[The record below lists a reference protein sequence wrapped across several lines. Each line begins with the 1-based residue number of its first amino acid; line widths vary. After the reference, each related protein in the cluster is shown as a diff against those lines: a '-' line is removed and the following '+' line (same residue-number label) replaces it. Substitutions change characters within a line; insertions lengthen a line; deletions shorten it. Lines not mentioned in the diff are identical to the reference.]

1 MLVHF
6 YSYNVIP
13 IYICTKVNFQ
23 MLKKIRID
31 SFVIAIAISIILAYV
46 FPQLGASNSPVP
58 MNLISSLGISFIF
71 FFYGLSLNSEAIKNG
86 LKNWKLHVS
95 VQASTFVLFP
105 LSILPFYLL
114 VKDTPHELL
123 WLAFLFMAAL
133 PSTVSSSVVMVSM
146 AKGNLPGAIFNASIS
161 GILGIL
167 LTPLWLLP
175 FIKQTDVAFDFSSI
189 YFQLLTE
196 IVIPLILGLLLRRFF
211 GAWAHKNKATLNK
224 FDKLIILLI
233 IYKSFV
239 QSFEDKIFSSV
250 SILQLFTMFALVLVL
265 FFIIYFLTG
274 WIGKVLKFNHA
285 DQITNQFCGTKK
297 SLVHG
302 TVFSEALFGQ
312 TNIVGII
319 LLPLMFYHALQILII
334 SVIATNK
341 GNAQTE
347 NNKTIMKSGTVVKE

>member
-1 MLVHF
+1 
-6 YSYNVIP
+6 
-13 IYICTKVNFQ
+13 
-23 MLKKIRID
+23 MLKNIRID
-31 SFVIAIAISIILAYV
+31 LFVIAIIISIVLAYF

-71 FFYGLSLNSEAIKNG
+71 FFYGLSLSSEAIRNG
-86 LKNWKLHVS
+86 LKNWKLHIS
-95 VQASTFVLFP
+95 VQTSTFVLFP
-105 LSILPFYLL
+105 LLILPFYPF

-133 PSTVSSSVVMVSM
+133 PSTVSSSVVMVAM

-167 LTPLWLLP
+167 ITPLWMLP

-189 YFQLLTE
+189 YFQLITE
-196 IVIPLILGLLLRRFF
+196 IVIPLALGLLLRKFF
-211 GAWAHKNKATLNK
+211 GAWAYKNKPTLNK

-239 QSFEDKIFSSV
+239 QSFEDNIFSSV
-250 SILQLFTMFALVLVL
+250 SILELLSMFGLVLIL
-265 FFIIYFLTG
+265 FVIIYFLTG
-274 WIGKVLKFNHA
+274 WIGKLLKFNHA

-312 TNIVGII
+312 TTIVGII

-334 SVIATNK
+334 SVIATKK
-341 GNAQTE
+341 GKKLTSSNEINTE
-347 NNKTIMKSGTVVKE
+347 SQIPLKQ

>member
-1 MLVHF
+1 
-6 YSYNVIP
+6 
-13 IYICTKVNFQ
+13 
-23 MLKKIRID
+23 MLKKLRVD
-31 SFVIAIAISIILAYV
+31 SFVIAIIISIVIAYF
-46 FPQLGASNSPVP
+46 FPQLGASDSPVP

-71 FFYGLSLNSEAIKNG
+71 FFYGLSLSSQALRDG

-105 LSILPFYLL
+105 LLILPLFPL
-114 VKDTPHELL
+114 VKDTSYELF

-161 GILGIL
+161 GIIGII
-167 LTPLWLLP
+167 LTPLWMLP
-175 FIKQTDVAFDFSSI
+175 FIKQTDVTFDFSSI
-189 YFQLLTE
+189 YIQLITE
-196 IVIPLILGLLLRRFF
+196 IIIPLILGLSLRRFLS
-211 GAWAHKNKATLNK
+211 AWASKNKRRLNK

-239 QSFEDKIFSSV
+239 QSFEDNIFSSV
-250 SILQLFTMFALVLVL
+250 SFLEMAAMVGLVLGLFVL
-265 FFIIYFLTG
+265 VYFLTG
-274 WIGKVLKFNHA
+274 WIGKLLKFNHG

-302 TVFSEALFGQ
+302 TVFSKALFGQ

-319 LLPLMFYHALQILII
+319 LLPLMLYHAFQILII
-334 SVIATNK
+334 SVIATK
-341 GNAQTE
+341 KA
-347 NNKTIMKSGTVVKE
+347 KEQMEIEEKLRIESN

>member
-1 MLVHF
+1 
-6 YSYNVIP
+6 
-13 IYICTKVNFQ
+13 
-23 MLKKIRID
+23 MLKKLRID
-31 SFVIAIAISIILAYV
+31 TFVILIVISIVVAYF
-46 FPQLGASNSPVP
+46 FPQLGAADSPVP

-71 FFYGLSLNSEAIKNG
+71 FFYGLSLSSEAIRNG

-95 VQASTFVLFP
+95 VQGSTFVLFP
-105 LSILPFYLL
+105 LLILPFFPF
-114 VKDTPHELL
+114 VKDTSYELL

-161 GILGIL
+161 GIIGIV

-175 FIKQTDVAFDFSSI
+175 FINQTDVGFDFSSI
-189 YFQLLTE
+189 YLQLTTE
-196 IVIPLILGLLLRRFF
+196 IVIPLILGLSLRRFL
-211 GAWAHKNKATLNK
+211 GRWAQKNKATLNK
-224 FDKLIILLI
+224 FDKAIILLI

-239 QSFEDKIFSSV
+239 QSFEDNIFSSV
-250 SILQLFTMFALVLVL
+250 SLFELLAMFGLVIILFLLV
-265 FFIIYFLTG
+265 YSLTG
-274 WIGKVLKFNHA
+274 WIGKYLKFNPA

-312 TNIVGII
+312 TSIVGIM

-334 SVIATNK
+334 SVIATKK
-341 GNAQTE
+341 GNEEITDSE
-347 NNKTIMKSGTVVKE
+347 VV